1 MSDYTDE
8 EKLELMVQGEIFQ
21 QLLQSERFLTFFNA
35 NFDLQ
40 KHVDED
46 NKSITFQLLE
56 VPPEVTLSRLQE
68 QEVEVREKAPM
79 VESVSSAEWSK
90 LEKKLERHK

>member
-1 MSDYTDE
+1 MSNYNDE

-40 KHVDED
+40 KHVDEE
-46 NKSITFQLLE
+46 NKSITFKLLE
-56 VPPEVTLSRLQE
+56 VPPEVTLSRLQGRE
-68 QEVEVREKAPM
+68 DAAQESAPM
-79 VESVSSAEWSK
+79 IESVSSVEWQK
-90 LEKKLERHK
+90 LEKKLERQK